1 MSIST
6 TSSIEKNNFNL
17 FFEEK
22 LKNFCDLVNSK
33 NNKDMNRNIEGLKFI
48 YNTGYLKIFIDNLI
62 VPLKD
67 KIINKDCEVLSL
79 NYPKD
84 KICEIVN
91 LFTEEEKDKVFKF
104 VEMLLES
111 KDLI

>member
-1 MSIST
+1 MT
-6 TSSIEKNNFNL
+6 ETQNYETFTL
-17 FFEEK
+17 FLEEK
-22 LKNFCDLVNSK
+22 LKNFCELVKSK

-48 YNTGYLKIFIDNLI
+48 YNTGYLKIFIDTLI

-67 KIINKDCEVLSL
+67 KIINKDCEVLCL
-79 NYPKD
+79 FYPKD

-91 LFTEEEKDKVFKF
+91 LFTEDEKDKVFKF
-104 VEMLLES
+104 VELLLES